1 MSWQLVQQRKFNMGD
16 LVMTALG
23 QRKAKQEKV
32 LQEADAMVGLGIL
45 KICGKGPCEV
55 QSRGNTDRQ

>member
-1 MSWQLVQQRKFNMGD
+1 MGD